1 MRKSLIFKPLRF
13 FLAGLSILFL
23 INGCS
28 KSGSENRK
36 VNQDAV
42 VKGYATLVFA
52 AYSDALTSAE
62 TMQQAITVFLQNP
75 NDSTQQLAQRAWREA
90 RKWYAQTEAFRF
102 YDGPVDNGVNGVE
115 GLLNAWPLDEA
126 YVDYVAGA
134 PAAGIIQNTTA
145 FPEITPNLLINLNEK
160 GGEENISC
168 GYHAIEFMLWG
179 QDLDSVYAGK
189 RPYTDFIAGNPV
201 NDRRR
206 KFLEIST
213 SLLIKHLV
221 QVTLAWSPDVQDNY
235 RHKFISA
242 PSEESLQ
249 KILTGL
255 GVMAKVELAGERMY
269 TAYDNADQE
278 DEQSCF
284 SDNTSEDL
292 IYNLMGIA
300 NVYRGSMH
308 RLAGDTLRVVSLS
321 QLLEL
326 QHSPVAE
333 TTQQQLQ
340 KTYQSFVTMP
350 QPFDRAIIRPDARQ
364 SVMESILAV
373 QELGEQFA
381 IIATTLGLTINVS
394 PTQ

>member
-1 MRKSLIFKPLRF
+1 MRNSLIIKSLSVVS
-13 FLAGLSILFL
+13 AGLSIVFL

-28 KSGSENRK
+28 TSVSGNRK
-36 VNQDAV
+36 VNAEAV
-42 VKGYATLVFA
+42 VEGYATLVYA
-52 AYSDALTSAE
+52 AYTDALTSAVS
-62 TMQQAITVFLQNP
+62 MQQAISVFLHNP
-75 NDSTQQLAQRAWREA
+75 NDSTQLVAQHAWREA
-90 RKWYAQTEAFRF
+90 RKWYAQTETFRF
-102 YDGPVDNGVNGVE
+102 YDGPIDNGVTGVE

-134 PAAGIIQNTTA
+134 SSVGIIQNVATY
-145 FPEITPNLLINLNEK
+145 PEITRNLLVDLNEK

-168 GYHAIEFMLWG
+168 GFHAIEFMLWG
-179 QDLDSVYAGK
+179 QDLDSVDAGK
-189 RPYTDFIAGNPV
+189 RPSTDFIAGNPI

-206 KFLEIST
+206 KFLELST
-213 SLLIKHLV
+213 SLLVEHLELV
-221 QVTLAWSPDVQDNY
+221 KKAWSPDVHDNY
-235 RHKFISA
+235 RHSFIAA
-242 PSEESLQ
+242 PADESLQ

-284 SDNTSEDL
+284 SDNTSDDL

-326 QHSPVAE
+326 QHGPVAE
-333 TTQQQLQ
+333 TMQQQLQ

-381 IIATTLGLTINVS
+381 TIATTLGLTINVS

>member
-1 MRKSLIFKPLRF
+1 MRKSLIIKPLYF
-13 FLAGLSILFL
+13 VSTGLSIVFL

-28 KSGSENRK
+28 TSGSENRK
-36 VNQDAV
+36 VNTDAV
-42 VKGYATLVFA
+42 VEGYATLVYA
-52 AYSDALTSAE
+52 AYSDALTSAVS
-62 TMQQAITVFLQNP
+62 MQQAISVFLQNP
-75 NDSTQQLAQRAWREA
+75 TDSTQQLAQQAWREA
-90 RKWYAQTEAFRF
+90 RKWYAQTETFRF
-102 YDGPVDNGVNGVE
+102 YDGPIDNGVNGVE

-126 YVDYVAGA
+126 YVDYVNGA
-134 PAAGIIQNTTA
+134 PSAGIIQNTA
-145 FPEITPNLLINLNEK
+145 AYPEITRNLFIELNEK

-189 RPYTDFIAGNPV
+189 RSYTDFIAGNPV

-206 KFLEIST
+206 KFLELST
-213 SLLIKHLV
+213 SLLVEHLE
-221 QVTLAWSPDVQDNY
+221 QVKSAWSPDVEDNY

-242 PSEESLQ
+242 SPDESLQ

-284 SDNTSEDL
+284 SDNTSDDL

-300 NVYRGSMH
+300 NVFRGSMH
-308 RLAGDTLRVVSLS
+308 RLAGDTLRVVSMS

-326 QHSPVAE
+326 NHPQVAE
-333 TTQQQLQ
+333 TTHKQLQ

-350 QPFDRAIIRPDARQ
+350 QPFDRAIIRPDSRTA
-364 SVMESILAV
+364 VMESILAV
-373 QELGEQFA
+373 QELGEQFS